1 MCWLVEFGSKEQI
14 IMNKIKLKLDQAEFE
29 IIINGL
35 VEFKNKLIREK
46 EDTALVDDLLLKLLK
61 DKSK

>member
-1 MCWLVEFGSKEQI
+1 MK
-14 IMNKIKLKLDQAEFE
+14 KIKLKLDQAEFG

-35 VEFKNKLIREK
+35 VEFKNRLIREK
-46 EDTALVDDLLLKLLK
+46 EDTALIDDLLLK

>member
-1 MCWLVEFGSKEQI
+1 MK
-14 IMNKIKLKLDQAEFE
+14 KIKLEQAEFG

-35 VEFKNKLIREK
+35 VECKNKLIREK
-46 EDTALVDDLLLKLLK
+46 EDTNLIDDFLLKLLN

>member
-1 MCWLVEFGSKEQI
+1 MK
-14 IMNKIKLKLDQAEFE
+14 KIKLKLDQAEFG

-35 VEFKNKLIREK
+35 VELKNRLIREK
-46 EDTALVDDLLLKLLK
+46 EDTALIDDLLLKLLK

>member
-1 MCWLVEFGSKEQI
+1 MK
-14 IMNKIKLKLDQAEFE
+14 KIKLKLDQAEFG

-35 VEFKNKLIREK
+35 LEFKNKLIRQK
-46 EDTALVDDLLLKLLK
+46 EDTTPIDDLLLKLLK